1 MQPMTHTN
9 RSKIGILGTIKQLF
23 PSSKQPL
30 CKSSALILAGGV
42 GLSLGIPAYAINNYS
57 QLISQ
62 KPNKVELTLVS
73 FSVTQSAYEKII
85 PKFVAKWKRE
95 KGQDVVIKQSYGAS
109 GPQADAVIA
118 GKQEADI
125 VGLSLVPDVTK
136 IQKAGLI
143 KAGWER
149 ELPNRAIITRSV
161 IALQTRPGN
170 PKKIQNW
177 ADLAK
182 PGIKVVTPNPKTS
195 GSGRWNFLGLWGSVT
210 QRGNTEDRA
219 KQFISQVYKNTSTL
233 PDSAREATDLF
244 FKQNQGDVLLS
255 YENEVIFARQ
265 RGENTSPYIIPKVNA
280 SIDNPVAIV
289 DKNVDKKGTRKIAE
303 EFAEYLFT
311 PEAQREFAKVG
322 FRPVNQTVAKEVE
335 KNFPKVDQLFSVI
348 DLGGWDR
355 VQKKFFDKGGIFE
368 QIQKSR

>member
-1 MQPMTHTN
+1 M
-9 RSKIGILGTIKQLF
+9 
-23 PSSKQPL
+23 
-30 CKSSALILAGGV
+30 LAGGV
-42 GLSLGIPAYAINNYS
+42 SLSLGIPAYAVNNYS

-109 GPQADAVIA
+109 SPQADAVI
-118 GKQEADI
+118 GGLEADI
-125 VGLSLVPDVTK
+125 VGLSLAPDVTK

-143 KAGWER
+143 KPGWER
-149 ELPNRAIITRSV
+149 ELPNRAIVTRSV

-170 PKKIQNW
+170 PKNIQNW
-177 ADLAK
+177 TDLSK
-182 PGIKVVTPNPKTS
+182 SRVKVITPNPKTS

-210 QRGNTEDRA
+210 QRGNTEDKA
-219 KQFISQVYKNTSTL
+219 QQFVSQVYKNTPTL
-233 PDSAREATDLF
+233 PPSAREATDLF

-255 YENEVIFARQ
+255 YENEVIYAKQ
-265 RGENTSPYIIPKVNA
+265 RGEKTSPYVIPKVNA

-289 DKNVDKKGTRKIAE
+289 DKNVDKKGTRKVAE

-322 FRPVNQTVAKEVE
+322 FRPVNQTVVKEVE
-335 KNFPKVDQLFSVI
+335 RSFPKVDQLFSVI

-368 QIQKSR
+368 QIQKPR